1 MSSLKKIMLTILLA
15 FVTLP
20 AAASELK
27 LLVEMLH
34 ENGMVSDEQYQRLLV
49 ELNQNQQQKIT
60 DLETL
65 KAELADVKQQAAA
78 SEAELAQLKKQA
90 ASDQQQLAAVQK
102 QVDSGVEV
110 TTRGGIAV
118 KSRDGHFETRLR
130 GRLMVDMADYDGEPQ
145 IADGTEIRRAR
156 LAWTGKM
163 FGDWGFQ
170 LDYDFA
176 DGGKLRDSYVA
187 YTGWEQARLRVGL
200 MEIPLGLQYRSSS
213 SDSQL
218 IERSLLGAF
227 GGDRYIGFMAD
238 TKRQHW
244 SFAAGVFGDD
254 ANEQREQNDE
264 GWGAGARFT
273 WAPINHDS
281 RQLHFGVASFYRHL
295 NDMATLRFNEEPEA
309 RVAGFDIVDT
319 GIIPAARTYSRTGVE
334 WAAVRDRW
342 SAQAEYMHTNV
353 ERSRGPNLDFAGW
366 HIQSGFFLT
375 DDSLNYDN
383 GDFDTPVPNKR
394 LGDGGIGA
402 WELVARYSSLDLS
415 DQDIFGGEIDS
426 VTLGINWYPVPM
438 FRFSANYINVL
449 DVDGGPNDAQEPR
462 IFLVRSQWAF

>member
-1 MSSLKKIMLTILLA
+1 MPLLKKMMLAMMLA
-15 FVTLP
+15 LATLP
-20 AAASELK
+20 VAASELK
-27 LLVEMLH
+27 LLVDMLH
-34 ENGMVSDEQYQRLLV
+34 ENGMVSDKQYQRLLV
-49 ELNQNQQQKIT
+49 ELNHKQHQKIT

-65 KAELADVKQQAAA
+65 KAELAEVKQQASAR
-78 SEAELAQLKKQA
+78 EAELAQLKQRA
-90 ASDQQQLAAVQK
+90 ATDQQQLAELK
-102 QVDSGVEV
+102 QQADAGVKV
-110 TTRGGIAV
+110 TTRGGIGV
-118 KSRDGHFETRLR
+118 KSRDGQFETRLR
-130 GRLMVDMADYDGEPQ
+130 GRLMVDMADYDGDPQ
-145 IADGTEIRRAR
+145 IADGTDIRRAR

-163 FGDWGFQ
+163 FGDWGFK
-170 LDYDFA
+170 LDYDFS

-187 YTGWEQARLRVGL
+187 YEGFNAARLRVGL

-254 ANEQREQNDE
+254 ANEQRERNDE
-264 GWGAGARFT
+264 GWGAGARLT
-273 WAPINHDS
+273 LAPINHDNGV
-281 RQLHFGVASFYRHL
+281 LHFGLASFHRHL
-295 NDMATLRFNEEPEA
+295 NDMATLRFSEQPEA

-319 GIIPAARTYSRTGVE
+319 GIIPAARTYTRTGVE

-342 SAQAEYMHTNV
+342 SAQAEYMHTGV
-353 ERSRGPNLDFAGW
+353 ERNRGPDVDFAGW

-383 GDFDTPVPNKR
+383 GDFDSPAPNKR
-394 LGDGGIGA
+394 VGDGGVGA
-402 WELVARYSSLDLS
+402 WELVARYSSLDLN

-426 VTLGINWYPVPM
+426 LTFGINWYPVPM
-438 FRFSANYINVL
+438 LRFSANHIRVL
-449 DVDGGPNDAQEPR
+449 DADGGPNDGQEPR
-462 IFLVRSQWAF
+462 ILLVRSQWAF